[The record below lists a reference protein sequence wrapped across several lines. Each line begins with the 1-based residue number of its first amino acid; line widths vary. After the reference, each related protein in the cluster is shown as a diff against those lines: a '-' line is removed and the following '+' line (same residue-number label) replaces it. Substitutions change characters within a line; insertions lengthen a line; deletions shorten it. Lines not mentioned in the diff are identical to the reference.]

1 MNSKHIFFIF
11 ILFTQLLIANEPIQ
25 RSGEFPLKEMQTQNQ
40 KILKLVVDELSKDLP
55 QTIDPY
61 TRFVNIEANGSTLI
75 YTFEINT
82 GSKSDESVKKEDR
95 ARMEEAVTRGV
106 CRSSKRFLDAQ
117 IDISYIYISKK
128 TQAKL
133 FEFNITQQKCL
144 NLNN

>member
-1 MNSKHIFFIF
+1 MNSKL
-11 ILFTQLLIANEPIQ
+11 ILFSLIIFTQLLFANEPIQ
-25 RSGEFPLKEMQTQNQ
+25 RSGEFPLKEMQVQNQ
-40 KILKLVVDELSKDLP
+40 KILKLVVNELSKDLP

-61 TRFVNIEANGSTLI
+61 TTFVNIEADGSTLI

-82 GSKSDESVKKEDR
+82 GSKSDESVKKEDKT
-95 ARMEEAVTRGV
+95 RMEEAVTRGV

-117 IDISYIYISKK
+117 INISYIYISKK

-144 NLNN
+144 DLKN